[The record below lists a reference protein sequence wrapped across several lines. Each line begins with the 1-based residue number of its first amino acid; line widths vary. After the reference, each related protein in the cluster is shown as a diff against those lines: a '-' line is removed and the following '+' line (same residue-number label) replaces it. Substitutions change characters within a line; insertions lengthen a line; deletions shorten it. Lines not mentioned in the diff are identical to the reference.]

1 MATTSSTPKAVLK
14 WGTKDVRNWLS
25 RVGLSKY
32 ARQLCEQHQIDGPA
46 LLMLKEEDLRKPPL
60 NLECVG
66 DIKRLSF
73 HLNSLRYNLQSV
85 DPKTQYCLSSSS
97 SNWYP
102 AYGGDGDSEAST
114 PVGRSNSFGSTSSDD
129 SSYGLATP
137 TRNKYNDITSIC
149 SSCKSHIHGM
159 AKSNLATTLNPERW
173 KTMVA
178 FLYALTVSWLTALTM
193 TFVHDRVPDMNRY
206 PPLPDLILDNVPH
219 IPWAFEMTEV
229 TGMALFSIW
238 TLMIIFHKHRFIIIR
253 RFFSIGGT
261 IFLLRCVTM
270 LITSL
275 SVPGVHLDC
284 KPRPYGNWANRV
296 YNAYIIWSGAGMSI
310 QGVRTC
316 GDYMFS
322 GHTVTITLLNFFITE
337 YTSRRI
343 YFLHTFTW
351 VLSCFG
357 VFFIL
362 AAHEHYSIDVF
373 VAFYITSRLFL
384 YYHTLVNNR
393 AVTKYQESF
402 DAKRTWFYFPLFS
415 FFEQNIDGR
424 IPNEFELPLDM
435 DDLRIMYS
443 WVCHLHGKFQSKP
456 LIEDAP
462 VRKEGG
468 KRIKAK
474 THANNKYL

>member
-1 MATTSSTPKAVLK
+1 MA
-14 WGTKDVRNWLS
+14 G
-25 RVGLSKY
+25 
-32 ARQLCEQHQIDGPA
+32 QHQDQLA
-46 LLMLKEEDLRKPPL
+46 
-60 NLECVG
+60 
-66 DIKRLSF
+66 
-73 HLNSLRYNLQSV
+73 
-85 DPKTQYCLSSSS
+85 
-97 SNWYP
+97 
-102 AYGGDGDSEAST
+102 
-114 PVGRSNSFGSTSSDD
+114 
-129 SSYGLATP
+129 GLT
-137 TRNKYNDITSIC
+137 C
-149 SSCKSHIHGM
+149 SSCKVPILHH
-159 AKSNLATTLNPERW
+159 KSNLATTLNPERW
-173 KTMVA
+173 KTAVA
-178 FLYALTVSWLTALTM
+178 IIYALSVSWLTALTM
-193 TFVHDRVPDMNRY
+193 TVVHDRVPDMNKY
-206 PPLPDLILDNVPH
+206 PPLPDIILDNVPH

-229 TGMALFSIW
+229 TGMTLLSIW
-238 TLMIIFHKHRFIIIR
+238 LLVILFHKHRFIIAR
-253 RFFSIGGT
+253 RFFSIAGT

-284 KPRPYGNWANRV
+284 KPRPYGTWANRL
-296 YNAYIIWSGAGMSI
+296 YNAYIIWSGAGMSL

-322 GHTVTITLLNFFITE
+322 GHTVSLTLLNFFITE

-373 VAFYITSRLFL
+373 VAFYISSRLFL

-424 IPNEFELPLDM
+424 VPNEFQLPISPQ
-435 DDLRIMYS
+435 DLQNAWQWMATLYQNTIAGPT
-443 WVCHLHGKFQSKP
+443 VSKSVQ
-456 LIEDAP
+456 D
-462 VRKEGG
+462 RKELKK
-468 KRIKAK
+468 KRR
-474 THANNKYL
+474 